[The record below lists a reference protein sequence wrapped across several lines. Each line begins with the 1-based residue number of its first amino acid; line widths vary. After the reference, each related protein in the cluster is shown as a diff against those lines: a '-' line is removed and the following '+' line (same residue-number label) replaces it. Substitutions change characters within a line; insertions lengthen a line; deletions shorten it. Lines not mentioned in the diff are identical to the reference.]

1 MALRVFEAFSGYG
14 SQSLALDNIGY
25 NYKVI
30 GISEIDSYA
39 IQAYNLLHSG
49 SITNF
54 GNIKRI
60 DVSTLPYFDLFTYS
74 FPCQDISIAGNMLG
88 FSKDSKTRSS
98 LLWESY
104 KIIEFC
110 KPKYLLMENVKNI
123 VNVKFKQ
130 DFNAWIE
137 QLTSIGYSSSYY
149 ILNSKDF
156 GVPQS
161 RERVFLV
168 SKLGG
173 TAPDIPKVNLK
184 TTYLESILDISFDES
199 LLLPVSSITVEKD
212 LNNLNY
218 TDKTERVAY
227 LYTTAAKLPQSRRI
241 YSDHG
246 FSPTLDTG
254 NVLKI
259 YDSKN
264 KVFRK
269 ASGNECLRLMG
280 LKNSQINL
288 LPTISNNKKYEL
300 AGNSIVV
307 PVLEHI
313 FKHLLD

>member
-1 MALRVFEAFSGYG
+1 MTLRVFEAFSGYG
-14 SQSLALDNIGY
+14 SQSIALDNIKY

-39 IQAYNLLHSG
+39 IKAYNFLHPNT
-49 SITNF
+49 ITNF
-54 GNIKRI
+54 GNIKRV
-60 DVSTLPYFDLFTYS
+60 DVLTLPSFDLFTYS

-110 KPKYLLMENVKNI
+110 RPKYLLMENVKNI

-130 DFNAWIE
+130 DFTAWIE
-137 QLTSIGYSSSYY
+137 QLNSIGYNSNYY

-156 GVPQS
+156 GIPQS

-168 SKLGG
+168 SKLGNA
-173 TAPDIPKVNLK
+173 APDIPKIKVKIN
-184 TTYLESILDISFDES
+184 YLQSILDVSFDES

-212 LNNLNY
+212 LNSLKY
-218 TDKTERVAY
+218 IDKTERVAY

-246 FSPTLDTG
+246 LSPTLDTG

-280 LKNSQINL
+280 LKDSQISL
-288 LPTISNNKKYEL
+288 LSTISNNKKYEL